1 MPAPLFRI
9 DTASDLPSHA
19 DAVVIGGGIVG
30 TSAAYYLARR
40 GLSVVLLEKGMIGAE
55 QSSRNWGW
63 CRQQNRDA
71 RELPISTQ
79 SLTLWERFAAE
90 SGDQHPRNM
99 RQRVFRLFRRVDTD
113 LTRPEACRAA
123 RRRHGLRKVCLCKSH
138 AVCQTIAT
146 VPNRNT
152 RSRSGVLYSC

>member
-9 DTASDLPSHA
+9 DTASDLPTHA

-71 RELPISTQ
+71 RELPISTR
-79 SLTLWERFAAE
+79 SLELWDRLAGEIGIDLGFRRTGLLYLSNDEAEIAGPLTLAIDLADDAPAPNAAPA
-90 SGDQHPRNM
+90 DA
-99 RQRVFRLFRRVDTD
+99 T
-113 LTRPEACRAA
+113 PE
-123 RRRHGLRKVCLCKSH
+123 
-138 AVCQTIAT
+138 
-146 VPNRNT
+146 N
-152 RSRSGVLYSC
+152 